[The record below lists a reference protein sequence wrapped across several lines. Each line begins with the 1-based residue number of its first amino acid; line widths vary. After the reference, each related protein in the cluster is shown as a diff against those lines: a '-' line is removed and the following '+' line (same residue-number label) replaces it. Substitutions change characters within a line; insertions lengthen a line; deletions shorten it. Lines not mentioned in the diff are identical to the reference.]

1 MSYFS
6 VSTGVVA
13 IALSGILAKWT
24 PIPGEASAFWR
35 MLIAAAV
42 LLPWWLR
49 HRPAQLPIP
58 AAALATLAGV
68 FFGADIALF
77 HIALQIT
84 SVANATLLAHVAPFW
99 VALGALVLFRERLPL
114 TFWLGMAMAVAG
126 VVLVMSAGVTRLAPG
141 SGDALAI
148 TASLFYAGYLVTT
161 ERARIRLPAPTVF
174 MLSLTGSVAVLLPLC
189 FVLRTPLT
197 GYDGRT
203 WALLVALALVPQL
216 GGWFAISYALGHLR
230 ATVMSVSL
238 LGQPVLT
245 ALLGV
250 PLLGEYLSVRQILGG
265 LMVLAGIYVVSQ
277 RGQHLPPGGA
287 TLGAHARRL
296 TESPSP
302 PY

>member
-24 PIPGEASAFWR
+24 AIPGEASAFWR

-42 LLPWWLR
+42 LLPWWLAL
-49 HRPAQLPIP
+49 RPARLPLP
-58 AAALATLAGV
+58 ATALAMLAGIL
-68 FFGADIALF
+68 FGVDIALY

-84 SVANATLLAHVAPFW
+84 SVANATLLAHAAPVW
-99 VALGALVLFRERLPL
+99 VALGALVFFRERLPL
-114 TFWLGMAMAVAG
+114 LFWLGIAMAAAG
-126 VVLVMSAGVTRLAPG
+126 VVLVMSAGFANLTLG
-141 SGDALAI
+141 SGDVLAI

-161 ERARIRLPAPTVF
+161 ERARTRLPAVTVF
-174 MLSLTGSVAVLLPLC
+174 MFSLLGSVAVLLPLC

-197 GYDGRT
+197 GYSGQT
-203 WALLVALALVPQL
+203 WALLVALALVSQL

-230 ATVMSVSL
+230 ATVISVSL

-250 PLLGEYLSVRQILGG
+250 PLLGEYLTTRQILGG
-265 LMVLAGIYVVSQ
+265 LLVLAGIYFVS
-277 RGQHLPPGGA
+277 
-287 TLGAHARRL
+287 RRA
-296 TESPSP
+296 EG
-302 PY
+302 